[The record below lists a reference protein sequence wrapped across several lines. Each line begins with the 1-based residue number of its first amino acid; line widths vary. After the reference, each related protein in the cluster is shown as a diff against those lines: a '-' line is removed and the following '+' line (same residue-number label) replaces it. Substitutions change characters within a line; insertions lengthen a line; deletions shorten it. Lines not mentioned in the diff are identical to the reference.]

1 MSPEEAR
8 EAVRQGLLNFGQT
21 QDLRPLD
28 PVVAATSAVAIP
40 RGTRCG
46 VCSAGQEIV
55 VFVNRLIVG
64 GATYAEA
71 HRALAAVNEARIALG
86 ESEISYQSVFR
97 HGRDHLPAKAAA
109 IREIV
114 ERRARAAQLD
124 TEEGTANIITV
135 ATYAE
140 AMMTKAM
147 QDLSEVPVTAAEG
160 LQAAKFLNQLMQA
173 ERGNVGVEA
182 AFAELGY
189 LIAAVKEAVPQQYWA
204 AITTKIEEKRTGGRV
219 IDGSVDEFD
228 PGDQPDDDDFSPAD
242 DGDDDL

>member
-28 PVVAATSAVAIP
+28 PVAAATSAVAIP

-71 HRALAAVNEARIALG
+71 HRALSAVNEARVALG

-124 TEEGTANIITV
+124 TEEGTTNIITV
-135 ATYAE
+135 AAYAE
-140 AMMTKAM
+140 AMFTRAM
-147 QDLSEVPVTAAEG
+147 QDMADMPVTAAEG
-160 LQAAKFLNQLMQA
+160 LQAAKFHHQLLQA

-204 AITTKIEEKRTGGRV
+204 AITTKIEEKRSGGRI
-219 IDGSVDEFD
+219 IDGAVDEFD
-228 PGDQPDDDDFSPAD
+228 PGDQPEDDFSPAD